1 LHVGQVKVVKALLSS
16 FDVDNPFL
24 IEVITEEL
32 VKDFPQLGHLGK
44 ITVFVEEFTLLKYS
58 C

>member
-1 LHVGQVKVVKALLSS
+1 MVKALLSS